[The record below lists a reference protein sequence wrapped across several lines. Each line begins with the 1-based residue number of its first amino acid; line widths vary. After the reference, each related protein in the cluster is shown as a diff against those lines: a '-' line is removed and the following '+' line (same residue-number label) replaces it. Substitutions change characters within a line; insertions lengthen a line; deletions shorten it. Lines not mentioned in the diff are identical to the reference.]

1 MARALVVGEL
11 TEAEFAV
18 ATRADEAEL
27 RALLRATPTRGGAVS
42 LGFER
47 EPDYFKGEG
56 VAGAADTTIVARR
69 GGRVVCMGRCSRRVM
84 YVGGER
90 CVAGYLGEL
99 RLAPGTRGG
108 LAVLRA
114 GYEFFARHEATRAEG
129 PADFYFTSV
138 ATGNARARAVL
149 ENGRRIGLPEYAA
162 RAELVTVA
170 WPVRRAARGGAVEAG
185 ASKKPLGKRLSLAT
199 EGAQDELS
207 GFLDT
212 EARRHA
218 LATPWGAEAW
228 AVLRAH
234 GLEAEDFCVVRREG
248 RIVAAGGVWD
258 QAAWRQTVVAG
269 YAGALDWGRGL
280 VNAAAWLA
288 GRPGLPAV
296 GERLRQACVHP
307 LAVAVDASEGEVGE
321 LFGKLEA
328 CAARRGVEWLVA
340 SVAAE
345 DGLRAVLKRRA
356 GAREYATRLYEVRL
370 PGLTTRGGFSVNGQR
385 VRPEAGLL

>member
-1 MARALVVGEL
+1 MAGAAVAGEL
-11 TEAEFAV
+11 SARERVAGAEFTV
-18 ATRADEAEL
+18 VTRADEAEL

-47 EPDYFKGEG
+47 EPDYFAGEG
-56 VAGAADTTIVARR
+56 VAGASDTTIVARR
-69 GGRVVCMGRCSRRVM
+69 GGRVVCMGRCSRRTV

-90 CVAGYLGEL
+90 RVAGYLGEL

-108 LAVLRA
+108 LGVLRA
-114 GYEFFARHEATRAEG
+114 GYEFFARHEAGCAEG

-138 ATGNARARAVL
+138 AAENERARKVL
-149 ENGRRIGLPEYAA
+149 EAGRRVGLPEYAA

-170 WPVRRAARGGAVEAG
+170 WPVVRAARAAEAQ
-185 ASKKPLGKRLSLAT
+185 AAER
-199 EGAQDELS
+199 EELS

-212 EARRHA
+212 QARRHA
-218 LATPWGAEAW
+218 LAMPWGAGNWE
-228 AVLRAH
+228 
-234 GLEAEDFCVVRREG
+234 GLHEYGLGAEDFCVVRRAG

-269 YAGALDWGRGL
+269 YAGVLKWGRGL
-280 VNAAAWLA
+280 VNAAAWLT
-288 GRPGLPAV
+288 GRPGLPAT

-307 LAVAVDASEGEVGE
+307 LAVATDATAGEIAE
-321 LFGKLEA
+321 FFGKLES

-370 PGLTTRGGFSVNGQR
+370 PGLTTRVGFEVRGQT